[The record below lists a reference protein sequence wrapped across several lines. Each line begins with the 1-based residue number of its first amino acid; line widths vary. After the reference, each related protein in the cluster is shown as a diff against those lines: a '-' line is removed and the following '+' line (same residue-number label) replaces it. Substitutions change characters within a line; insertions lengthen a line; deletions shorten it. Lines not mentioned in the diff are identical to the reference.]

1 MASTSRAA
9 RSQNGNLW
17 EPDGSQPITEI
28 DDKVRGILNYILDHS
43 AEKIPIK
50 EKDILAT
57 VGDKRDL
64 VRRLPLVGNLLA
76 RKFGIILKPIDAS
89 GKTFICTAETPMA
102 SIHELTP
109 AQRPQYTLLYLIL
122 MYIFLRGNRIEDT
135 KLYGMLEMLNIVVD
149 EEHGYFGPNI
159 RKLIEET
166 FVKQQYLKR
175 ERSQLSAYDDAKVY
189 FLWGLRSK
197 AEFSYEQVVQFA
209 SRLFNQNPINFDS
222 HLKMAKDLDN
232 QED

>member
-9 RSQNGNLW
+9 RSQTVNL
-17 EPDGSQPITEI
+17 SQASALQHVTEV

-50 EKDILAT
+50 EKDLLAT
-57 VGDKRDL
+57 VGDRREL
-64 VRRLPLVGNLLA
+64 IRRLPLVTNLLGT
-76 RKFGIILKPIDAS
+76 RFGIIFKPIDTT

-109 AQRPQYTLLYLIL
+109 AQRPQYTLLYLTL
-122 MYIFLRGNRIEDT
+122 MYIFMRGNRIEDT
-135 KLYGMLEMLNIVVD
+135 KLYGMFQMLNIFVD

-175 ERSQLSAYDDAKVY
+175 ERSQLSAYDDAKIY
-189 FLWGLRSK
+189 FLWGLRAK
-197 AEFSYEQVVQFA
+197 AEFTYEQMVLFA
-209 SRLFNQNPINFDS
+209 SKLLNMNPVHFDS
-222 HLKMAKDLDN
+222 HLKMANDMDTR
-232 QED
+232 ED